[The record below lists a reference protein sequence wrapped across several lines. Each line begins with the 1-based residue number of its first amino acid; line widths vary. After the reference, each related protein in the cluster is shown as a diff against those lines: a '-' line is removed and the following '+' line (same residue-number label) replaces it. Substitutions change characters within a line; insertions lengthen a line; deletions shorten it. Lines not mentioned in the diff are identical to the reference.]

1 MEGIRRNG
9 NNNTQATGCIDKH
22 VFTFLQ
28 YVMFQFEA
36 DSSNFF
42 YCTQFVLP
50 SALIAALEHLLC
62 QSHLRFW
69 KYTFFWQ
76 GKQNPF
82 LFVECWWM
90 TMALLFCQMQSNE
103 ATNQCSE
110 NNEAV
115 WVHVGKE
122 WFTVHCAVYSTYI
135 AQQYNRQWHNFLGC
149 CWMLV
154 QMIMIYS
161 QLQNSTHCFNL
172 LQGGELM
179 SKMRQA
185 SR

>member
-1 MEGIRRNG
+1 MKNFPIRRKSMLFLWSWDSPQITCHQIRKTLRTFWRSNAHVCPLSGKQKSFVEGVRQNG

-50 SALIAALEHLLC
+50 SALIAALEHLLR

-90 TMALLFCQMQSNE
+90 TMALLLCQMQSNE

-115 WVHVGKE
+115 WVHIGKE
-122 WFTVHCAVYSTYI
+122 WFNVHI
-135 AQQYNRQWHNFLGC
+135 
-149 CWMLV
+149 
-154 QMIMIYS
+154 
-161 QLQNSTHCFNL
+161 LQSN
-172 LQGGELM
+172 E
-179 SKMRQA
+179 
-185 SR
+185 